1 MRTFTL
7 SAAELIAL
15 NGRADNSSKSNSR
28 RAKAPRHAVTL
39 KKLRIFN
46 DKIIRLNNM
55 KKKIRQ
61 LLAAAT
67 AFAAFCLA
75 PTICQAQT
83 AGGYSEISKTDKAVV
98 AAANFA
104 VETQSRKGAPLKLV
118 SIERAK
124 RQIVAGSNYR
134 MCLVVRQANKR
145 REAVAVIYRNLQNQ
159 FKLTSWT
166 PGKCSAEASVANAP
180 DRIVKNLYAAQK
192 AGTGPFFQHDNRA
205 AVDRFFIKDFAD
217 LIWKDTEVAK
227 GEVGT
232 IDFDPLYN
240 AQDTRIRAFKIGQPE
255 YGEGNAELADV
266 PVTFKN
272 MGKAET
278 ILFRLERDAGKTW
291 KISDI
296 YYPSNPESAASLK
309 KILRQ

>member
-1 MRTFTL
+1 
-7 SAAELIAL
+7 
-15 NGRADNSSKSNSR
+15 
-28 RAKAPRHAVTL
+28 
-39 KKLRIFN
+39 
-46 DKIIRLNNM
+46 M
-55 KKKIRQ
+55 KKKIKQ

-67 AFAAFCLA
+67 ACAAFCLA
-75 PTICQAQT
+75 PNISQAQIT
-83 AGGYSEISKTDKAVV
+83 GGYNEISKTDKTVV

-104 VETQSRKGAPLKLV
+104 VRTQSRKGASLKLV
-118 SIERAK
+118 SIDRAK
-124 RQIVAGSNYR
+124 RQIVAGSNYQI
-134 MCLVVRQANKR
+134 CLVVNQANKR
-145 REAVAVIYRNLQNQ
+145 QEAVAVIFRNLQNQ

-166 PGKCSAEASVANAP
+166 PGKCSAATVAPVAAP
-180 DRIVKNLYAAQK
+180 DQIVKNLYAAQK
-192 AGTGPFFQHDNRA
+192 AGTGPFFQHRNRA

-240 AQDTRIRAFKIGQPE
+240 AQDTQIKAFKIGQPE
-255 YGEGNAELADV
+255 YGEGNADLADV

-278 ILFRLERDAGKTW
+278 VLFRLERGDGQTW

-296 YYPSNPESAASLK
+296 YYPSNPEDADSLK

>member
-1 MRTFTL
+1 
-7 SAAELIAL
+7 
-15 NGRADNSSKSNSR
+15 
-28 RAKAPRHAVTL
+28 
-39 KKLRIFN
+39 
-46 DKIIRLNNM
+46 M
-55 KKKIRQ
+55 KKKIKK
-61 LLAAAT
+61 LVAAAT
-67 AFAAFCLA
+67 ACVAFCLA
-75 PTICQAQT
+75 PVIGQAQT
-83 AGGYSEISKTDKAVV
+83 AGDYGEISKTDKTVV

-104 VETQSRKGAPLKLV
+104 VRAQSRKGATLKLV

-124 RQIVAGSNYR
+124 RQIVAGSNYQ
-134 MCLVVRQANKR
+134 MCLVVKRANKR
-145 REAVAVIYRNLQNQ
+145 QEAVAVIYRNLQNQ

-166 PGKCSAEASVANAP
+166 PGKCSAATVATVTAAP
-180 DRIVKNLYAAQK
+180 DQVVKNLYAAQK
-192 AGTGPFFQHDNRA
+192 AGTGPFFQHRSRA

-217 LIWKDTEVAK
+217 LIWKDTEVAA

-240 AQDTRIRAFKIGQPE
+240 AQDTQIRAFKIGQPE

-272 MGKAET
+272 MGKDET
-278 ILFRLERDAGKTW
+278 ILFKLERDARKAW